1 MDERAR
7 GKGVVIM
14 TRGQKKRAAKAQER
28 RECLLTVAGTALGML
43 AIWIWMAV
51 LAVMA

>member
-43 AIWIWMAV
+43 AIWVWMA
-51 LAVMA
+51 LFAVIA

>member
-7 GKGVVIM
+7 GKGVVSM

-28 RECLLTVAGTALGML
+28 KELFTVAGTALGIL
-43 AIWIWMAV
+43 AIWVWMAV